1 MELLDHLR
9 NVEIFKG
16 LTDIELTEICKLC
29 NSRQLKVG
37 EDLVTEGDIGEE
49 FFLITQGSVEV
60 VVGTTRPS
68 PRTVIHMGEGQLI
81 GEMALIDQG
90 RRSATVRA
98 IQEPTRVQI
107 IQNDD
112 FQDLCERNTRVGYVV
127 MRNMAADLSF
137 KLRHLNLIK
146 NS

>member
-16 LTDIELTEICKLC
+16 LSEDELVEICSLC
-29 NSRQLKVG
+29 NSRQLESG
-37 EDLVTEGDIGEE
+37 ENLVNEGDVGEE
-49 FFLITQGSVEV
+49 FYLITQGSVEV
-60 VVGTTRPS
+60 VVGIKQDS

-81 GEMALIDQG
+81 GEMALIDHG

-98 IQEPTRVQI
+98 IQDPTRVQI
-107 IQNDD
+107 IRNDD
-112 FQDLCERNTRVGYVV
+112 FQELCERNTRVGYVV

-146 NS
+146 SN

>member
-1 MELLDHLR
+1 MNLLDLFR

-16 LTDIELTEICKLC
+16 LTDEELGEICSLC
-29 NSRQLKVG
+29 NSRQLQMGEHLVNEGDVG
-37 EDLVTEGDIGEE
+37 KEFYLITEGA
-49 FFLITQGSVEV
+49 VAV
-60 VVGTTRPS
+60 VVGAGQS
-68 PRTVIHMGEGQLI
+68 NPRTVIHMGEGQLV

-90 RRSATVRA
+90 RRSATLRA
-98 IQEPTRVQI
+98 LQNPTRVQI

-112 FQDLCERNTRVGYVV
+112 FQDLCERNSHVGYVV

-146 NS
+146 SN

>member
-1 MELLDHLR
+1 MQILDHLR

-16 LTDIELTEICKLC
+16 LSEDELIEICSLCKSRKLE
-29 NSRQLKVG
+29 SG
-37 EDLVTEGDIGEE
+37 ENLVNEGEIGEE

-60 VVGTTRPS
+60 VVGTYQET

-98 IQEPTRVQI
+98 IQGPTLVQI
-107 IQNDD
+107 IRNED
-112 FQDLCERNTRVGYVV
+112 FQELCERNTHMGYVV

-146 NS
+146 RT